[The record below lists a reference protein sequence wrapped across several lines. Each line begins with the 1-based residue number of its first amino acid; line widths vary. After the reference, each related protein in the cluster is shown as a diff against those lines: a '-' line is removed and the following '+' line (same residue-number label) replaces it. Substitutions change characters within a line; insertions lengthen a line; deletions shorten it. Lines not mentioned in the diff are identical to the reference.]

1 MPTIIPLRQWLLLTA
16 LFQSACSPDDDGA
29 AELASHK
36 QQARTLWRR
45 YQEQPELCGFFAQLH
60 ERDYPDALRHQV
72 DRCEHWCMQNDH
84 HVLTRAS
91 VDYPPL
97 LAAIPDTPPL
107 LFVRGN
113 PDVLCMPQIA
123 IVGSRKPSSAG
134 KRTATRFAR
143 ELSGAGYLVTS
154 GLALGID
161 AASHEGALL
170 GSGRTIA
177 VLGTGLDQIYPERH
191 APLAAAICEQGA
203 LVSELLPDSGPLG
216 WHFPRRNRI
225 ISGLSHGVLVVEA
238 ALSSGSL
245 ITARMAAEQGRE
257 IFAVPG
263 PIDSPQSRG
272 CHRLLRQGA
281 TLVEEV
287 GDILAETGGLLAWEQ
302 GRCSKASG
310 NDSAPLPAD
319 TASANILAQI
329 AYNPVSVDEL
339 AASLTLD
346 VSELLP
352 RLLQLELAG
361 WLECHAGSYVRSG
374 GSHAAERTAAGKA
387 HAR

>member
-1 MPTIIPLRQWLLLTA
+1 MPTIPLRQWLLLTA
-16 LFQSACSPDDDGA
+16 LFQSACSPDDDA
-29 AELASHK
+29 TAELASHK
-36 QQARTLWRR
+36 QKARALWRR
-45 YQEQPELCGFFAQLH
+45 YQEQPELLGFLGQLH
-60 ERDYPDALRHQV
+60 ESAYPDALRHQV

-84 HVLTRAS
+84 HVLTCTSA
-91 VDYPPL
+91 DYPPL
-97 LAAIPDTPPL
+97 LAAIPDAPPL
-107 LFVRGN
+107 LFLRGN

-134 KRTATRFAR
+134 KRIAIRLAR
-143 ELSGAGYLVTS
+143 ELSCAGYLVTS

-177 VLGTGLDQIYPERH
+177 VLGTGLDRVYPDRH
-191 APLAAAICEQGA
+191 AALAAAICEQGA
-203 LVSELLPDSGPLG
+203 LVSELLPGSGPLG

-281 TLVEEV
+281 KLVEEV

-302 GRCSKASG
+302 RRCSP
-310 NDSAPLPAD
+310 APCNESTSLPAN
-319 TASANILAQI
+319 AVSANILAQI

-339 AASLTLD
+339 AANLALD

-361 WLECHAGSYVRSG
+361 LLECHAGSYVRSG
-374 GSHAAERTAAGKA
+374 DRHEAD
-387 HAR
+387 